1 MNVCGTKQAD
11 ADAAVSYVCDAVGIH
26 DIHDISNQLKLCGSF
41 IDVL

>member
-11 ADAAVSYVCDAVGIH
+11 ADAAVSYVYDAVGIH
-26 DIHDISNQLKLCGSF
+26 ISSQLKLCGSF